1 MESSSG
7 WLKQII
13 IFILCVCIK
22 IALFSKSG
30 ELDTKTWKFIYK
42 EQAAEDA
49 AGDVKVESFASYSA
63 ESTNNIFFFRSIKLL
78 ELSILKN
85 DIFIYLFIIFLCQK
99 N

>member
-13 IFILCVCIK
+13 IFIMCVCIK

-42 EQAAEDA
+42 EQAARRCSWGGE
-49 AGDVKVESFASYSA
+49 G
-63 ESTNNIFFFRSIKLL
+63 R
-78 ELSILKN
+78 
-85 DIFIYLFIIFLCQK
+85 IICL
-99 N
+99 

>member
-1 MESSSG
+1 ME
-7 WLKQII
+7 
-13 IFILCVCIK
+13 
-22 IALFSKSG
+22 
-30 ELDTKTWKFIYK
+30 IYLQ

-78 ELSILKN
+78 ELSILMN

>member
-13 IFILCVCIK
+13 IFIMCVCIK

-49 AGDVKVESFASYSA
+49 AGDVKVESFASYSPA
-63 ESTNNIFFFRSIKLL
+63 ESTNNIFFFFSVNQVIRTLHI
-78 ELSILKN
+78 
-85 DIFIYLFIIFLCQK
+85 
-99 N
+99 

>member
-13 IFILCVCIK
+13 IFILCCIK

-42 EQAAEDA
+42 EQAAEDTA
-49 AGDVKVESFASYSA
+49 EILKVESFASYSA
-63 ESTNNIFFFRSIKLL
+63 ESTNNIFFGQS
-78 ELSILKN
+78 S
-85 DIFIYLFIIFLCQK
+85 Y
-99 N
+99 